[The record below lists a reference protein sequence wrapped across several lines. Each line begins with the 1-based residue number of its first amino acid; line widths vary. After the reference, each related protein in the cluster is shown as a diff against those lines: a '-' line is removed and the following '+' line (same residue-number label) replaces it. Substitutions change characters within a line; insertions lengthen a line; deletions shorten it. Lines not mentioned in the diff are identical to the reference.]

1 MRPAH
6 RATAAAVS
14 LPRALSKLGFCSRT
28 QAAALIAA
36 GRVSVNGKPA
46 RSQTLRVD
54 PRSDRI
60 CVDGRAVA
68 AAQAVY
74 LMLNKP
80 RGLVT
85 TAADEQ
91 ARETVYSLLHDPALP
106 WVFPVGRL
114 DKASEGLL
122 LFTND
127 SAWAARLLDPAGHV
141 DKVYHVQI
149 DHVAEEALLSRLRSG
164 VAIAGEAPLAAKR
177 VRVLRAGEKTCWL
190 EVVLDEGRNRHIR
203 RMLLAL
209 GLEVRRLVRVAIGP
223 LALGDLPKGQWR
235 RLTPEEK
242 AALDAVPAGAR
253 VPDREPRRAL

>member
-1 MRPAH
+1 MSPA
-6 RATAAAVS
+6 RGAQAVAVS

-36 GRVSVNGKPA
+36 GRVSVNGEPA

-60 CVDGRAVA
+60 CVDGRTVA

-85 TAADEQ
+85 SAADEQ
-91 ARETVYSLLHDPALP
+91 ARETVYSLLRGSGLP
-106 WVFPVGRL
+106 WVGPVGRL

-127 SAWAARLLDPAGHV
+127 SAWAARLLDPARHV
-141 DKVYHVQI
+141 DRVYHVQI
-149 DHVAEEALLSRLRSG
+149 DQVADEALLSRLRFG
-164 VAIAGEAPLAAKR
+164 VEVAGEAPLAAR
-177 VRVLRAGEKTCWL
+177 RARVLRAGEKTCWL

-209 GLEVRRLVRVAIGP
+209 GVEVRRLVRVAIGR
-223 LALGDLPKGQWR
+223 LELGDLPKGQWR
-235 RLTPEEK
+235 ALTPAEK
-242 AALDAVPAGAR
+242 AALDAA
-253 VPDREPRRAL
+253 PDGVRDPKPGPRRAL